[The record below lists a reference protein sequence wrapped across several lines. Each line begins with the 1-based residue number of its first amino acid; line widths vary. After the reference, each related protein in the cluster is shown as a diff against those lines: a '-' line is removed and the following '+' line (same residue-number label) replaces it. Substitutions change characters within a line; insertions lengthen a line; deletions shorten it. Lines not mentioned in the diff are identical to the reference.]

1 MTLHPHQPC
10 VALKRKPAARGKRAP
25 RMPSIVDVF
34 YRLPSPEFAAD
45 SVAPP
50 AFPLARAAERA
61 LFAGM
66 REDAQ
71 NDSMHATI
79 LNGPAAVETAEPS
92 PRFDEPA
99 RLFHVGRSDSPVQ

>member
-1 MTLHPHQPC
+1 M
-10 VALKRKPAARGKRAP
+10 GMRAP
-25 RMPSIVDVF
+25 RAPSIVDGF
-34 YRLPSPEFAAD
+34 CRLPSLVFAAD

-50 AFPLARAAERA
+50 ACPLARAAERA

-79 LNGPAAVETAEPS
+79 LNGPAGVETAEPS

-99 RLFHVGRSDSPVQ
+99 RLFHVGRSVEPVQ